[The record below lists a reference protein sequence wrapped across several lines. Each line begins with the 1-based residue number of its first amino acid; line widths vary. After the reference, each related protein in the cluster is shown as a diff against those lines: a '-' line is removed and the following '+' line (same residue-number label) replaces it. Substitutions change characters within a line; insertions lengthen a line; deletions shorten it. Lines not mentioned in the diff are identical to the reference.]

1 MTVVS
6 FASVKGAPG
15 VTTLSCLVAAA
26 WPEDRRVLLV
36 EGDPGGGDL
45 AARFRLSAKRGWASY
60 AASSRRLEGV
70 EPIAAHL
77 QQLPGGL
84 EVMVSGRSGEP
95 DGVREVV
102 VSLLASI
109 DTSVEARCDV
119 IADIGRLLP
128 GECGA
133 EAWLERSTVVAVV
146 VRRDAPS
153 VLHLRDRAAAL
164 RSRCRGGVGLVVI
177 GTGPYSGREIEEFTG
192 MPVLGELPDDPDA
205 AEIAGGRPGRASRL
219 SRSMLVMSAHRLAGI
234 LSSEDPLSGRSPT
247 QSIEGLRAPFSPSS
261 AEETPRPQDS
271 AHRGESSGP
280 ERPKHRTTLGRMV
293 RRPLNPSTGKRRL
306 SPDATVDEVLR

>member
-1 MTVVS
+1 M
-6 FASVKGAPG
+6 
-15 VTTLSCLVAAA
+15 
-26 WPEDRRVLLV
+26 LLV

-128 GECGA
+128 GERGA

-205 AEIAGGRPGRASRL
+205 AEIAGGRPGRSRL
-219 SRSMLVMSAHRLAGI
+219 FAIHARDVCPSTCRHPQQRGSALGTVSDPVDRGIAGSV
-234 LSSEDPLSGRSPT
+234 LS
-247 QSIEGLRAPFSPSS
+247 ASS
-261 AEETPRPQDS
+261 AEENSPS
-271 AHRGESSGP
+271 AG
-280 ERPKHRTTLGRMV
+280 LGA
-293 RRPLNPSTGKRRL
+293 S
-306 SPDATVDEVLR
+306 E